1 MNLKNTMAGL
11 EAKIKERENTD
22 IKKEVKSHKRP
33 LGKHS
38 DGLGI
43 KMSNALI
50 SATHSLNLNERR
62 LIYLAMAKLK
72 TGSEVSFNAKDFAE
86 AFGLSEKNAYTMI
99 SEACDKLFEREIQ
112 FQDGRKKGRARWVQ
126 EAIYHEGEGWATLKF
141 TDIVKTNIK
150 GLQNQYTKYS
160 LEQAGNLKSVYS
172 WRFLER
178 FIQYGDA
185 KKSYKGWWVISIIE
199 LTSFLELSEYYLEWP
214 KLRQKIILPAMKELD
229 EKDGW
234 KVNLKPIKTGR
245 KVTSVR
251 FEFRQDPQG
260 RLEL

>member
-1 MNLKNTMAGL
+1 MNLKKTIAGL
-11 EAKIKERENTD
+11 EAKIKARENTD
-22 IKKEVKSHKRP
+22 MIEKPKGKERP
-33 LGKHS
+33 TGKHS
-38 DGLGI
+38 NGLGI

-72 TGSEVSFNAKDFAE
+72 NGNEISFNAKDFAA
-86 AFGLSEKNAYTMI
+86 AFNVSEKHAYTMI
-99 SEACDKLFEREIQ
+99 SEACDKLFEREIH

-126 EAIYHEGEGWATLKF
+126 EAIYHEGEGWASLKF
-141 TDIVKTNIK
+141 TDVVKTNIK
-150 GLQNQYTKYS
+150 GLQEQYTKYS
-160 LEQAGNLKSVYS
+160 LKQAGNLKSIYS

-178 FIQYGDA
+178 LIQWGDA
-185 KKSYKGWWVISIIE
+185 KKSYRGWWE
-199 LTSFLELSEYYLEWP
+199 LSVNELVKFLELSDYYLEWP
-214 KLRQKIILPAMKELD
+214 RLRQKIILPSLKELD

-234 KVNLKPIKTGR
+234 KVDIKPIKTGR
-245 KVTSVR
+245 KVTHVR